1 MKIII
6 SFTDSSLVYISYP
19 VDDCLKYYTLS
30 LQGIDN
36 PDNFLIAWLISKSRP
51 IFEAMPSDD
60 FSLALNKNLY
70 ERFKDPL
77 NAYVEIINNTNQ
89 YIRNLIDKSFGFCP
103 SSSALVFK
111 ADNLRYN
118 NLFGYLSNRFPGRI
132 HFLYEPHNFDGKT
145 RSFIDRPFKYSISF
159 LVDYIFSN
167 QISSI
172 VSVNLDPLIRYLFH
186 ERINIFAVLH
196 HLGVNL
202 VYLQNDPSELSEHG
216 YLLRELSNYDT
227 TEFLIH
233 SILSTSYDSNSPG
246 KIFPSPIMQDYSLV
260 SESSTADIDSNYDV
274 VVISNSRFDSTMAHK
289 STFLPVL
296 ERLENP
302 LVDLPLWY
310 LSICKI
316 LDTDNVYSFS
326 ELSAKRHHFH
336 WIFYHAAQYLK
347 FLIVNNVSSDINLSV
362 YGDSGWQSVCP
373 DRYKGYLGL
382 EELKPF
388 YRSPNCL
395 ILLLNFGYTYL
406 DHSGPIYDVI
416 RHGSNWIN
424 VPVITST
431 PELSGLTNLEYS
443 DFNQLNHLLS
453 N

>member
-1 MKIII
+1 M
-6 SFTDSSLVYISYP
+6 TP
-19 VDDCLKYYTLS
+19 
-30 LQGIDN
+30 
-36 PDNFLIAWLISKSRP
+36 
-51 IFEAMPSDD
+51 PS
-60 FSLALNKNLY
+60 
-70 ERFKDPL
+70 
-77 NAYVEIINNTNQ
+77 
-89 YIRNLIDKSFGFCP
+89 
-103 SSSALVFK
+103 
-111 ADNLRYN
+111 
-118 NLFGYLSNRFPGRI
+118 
-132 HFLYEPHNFDGKT
+132 
-145 RSFIDRPFKYSISF
+145 
-159 LVDYIFSN
+159 
-167 QISSI
+167 
-172 VSVNLDPLIRYLFH
+172 
-186 ERINIFAVLH
+186 
-196 HLGVNL
+196 
-202 VYLQNDPSELSEHG
+202 SEHG

-246 KIFPSPIMQDYSLV
+246 KIFPSPILQDYSLD
-260 SESSTADIDSNYDV
+260 SESSTADIDSNYEV

-347 FLIVNNVSSDINLSV
+347 FLIVNNVSSGINLSV

-406 DHSGPIYDVI
+406 DHSGPIYDVV

-453 N
+453 NYSSYRDKAEASKTRLRALYHSSTEQFVESLFNPSSELSLSGFQSSHHDHTRLLDSCISSYISGNIESLMNDVYR